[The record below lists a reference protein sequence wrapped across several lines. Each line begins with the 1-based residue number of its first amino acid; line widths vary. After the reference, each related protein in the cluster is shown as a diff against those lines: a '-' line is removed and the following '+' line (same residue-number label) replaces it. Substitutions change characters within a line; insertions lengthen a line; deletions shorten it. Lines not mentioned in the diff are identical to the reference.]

1 MADEPTDPPA
11 HDIEPGA
18 PQEGDDE
25 PFDAERAKAKIAKAN
40 SEAAGLRKRLKDLE
54 ARAAK
59 ADEYEQ
65 AQKSE
70 SEKVADRIAA
80 AERQAAEA
88 ERRALLAE
96 VRAQRPDLTP
106 TQVARLQGDDIDAL
120 IADASE
126 VYGEPA
132 EGPPPAP
139 KRRPSELRPGAVPDA
154 EPEPDYDAIADRIR
168 RF

>member
-1 MADEPTDPPA
+1 MADEPTEPPA
-11 HDIEPGA
+11 PDDEPGA
-18 PQEGDDE
+18 PPEGDE
-25 PFDAERAKAKIAKAN
+25 PFDAERALAKIAKAN
-40 SEAAGLRKRLKDLE
+40 SEAAGLRKRMKDLE

-80 AERQAAEA
+80 AEKAATEA

-96 VRAQRPDLTP
+96 VRAQRPELTP
-106 TQVARLQGDDIDAL
+106 TQVARLHGDDIDAL
-120 IADASE
+120 LADATE
-126 VYGEPA
+126 VYGDPTEEPPA
-132 EGPPPAP
+132 AP
-139 KRRPSELRPGAVPDA
+139 KRRPSELRPGAVPSV
-154 EPEPDYDAIADRIR
+154 EPEPDYDAIADRVR